1 LTDPAVVRKRL
12 IHRRVTLGLQ
22 AILAIGFA
30 LSVVQGN
37 WLNCVLIA
45 GIILLTLFPILLK
58 RRLDVFIPPEFEL
71 AAILFI
77 FMTLFLGEIHGYYFR
92 FAWWDKLLHTGSGF
106 LLGILGFLLV
116 YVLNEDEN
124 VDLNMNP
131 RFVALFSLAFSV
143 SIGAFWEIFE
153 FAMDVTFKL
162 NMQKTGLVDTM
173 WDLIVD
179 TAGASAVA
187 AMGYAYLRG
196 KKGSFL
202 ESWMGSF
209 IESNPRLFRRGDR

>member
-1 LTDPAVVRKRL
+1 MTDPAVVRKRL

-58 RRLDVFIPPEFEL
+58 RRLDVFIPPELEL